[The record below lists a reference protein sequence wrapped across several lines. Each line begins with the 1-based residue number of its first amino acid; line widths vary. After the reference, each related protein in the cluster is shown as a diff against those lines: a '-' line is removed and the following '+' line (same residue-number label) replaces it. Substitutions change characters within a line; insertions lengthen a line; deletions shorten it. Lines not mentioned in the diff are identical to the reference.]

1 MQLKILLMNNIGTN
15 WQKHLKWNSLCGLSR
30 FVMPSILWLFLV
42 PCPVPS
48 QPDGEPVENLNKGDE
63 AEPKAKTK

>member
-1 MQLKILLMNNIGTN
+1 
-15 WQKHLKWNSLCGLSR
+15 
-30 FVMPSILWLFLV
+30 MPSILTLFLV

-63 AEPKAKTK
+63 AEPKAKTKESSHVGNKVNGCHSQGSFKF